1 MTTCLFL
8 LILRSERVCVI
19 FDFRP
24 DLQLQKEKQIIHA
37 KGNKTRPKSALVLG
51 GGGFIGNHM
60 VSRLKKEGYFVRAVD
75 LKYPEFAIKQ
85 ADEFVLADL
94 REPEAV
100 KKLVRF
106 GNQSFD
112 EVYQFAADMG
122 GAGYVFSGSNDSEIM
137 HNSAT
142 INLNLMKMQSE
153 LNDILRTNKT
163 RIFYSSS
170 ACVYPTY
177 KNLDPKSPDCNEES
191 AYPAM
196 PDSEYGWE
204 KIFSERA
211 FLAFS
216 RNRSLQV
223 RIARFHN
230 IFGPFGVW
238 QGGKEKAPAAIC
250 RKVALAQD
258 GDSIEVWGD
267 GNQTRSF
274 LYIDECIEATRRFMN
289 TENFSGPINIGSEYM
304 VSINQLV
311 EKVSQIAK
319 KEIVIRHIE
328 GPEGVRGRNSSNDLL
343 RKHLNWDFSLSL
355 EQGLEKT
362 YSWIFSQLNDQ
373 PT

>member
-1 MTTCLFL
+1 
-8 LILRSERVCVI
+8 
-19 FDFRP
+19 
-24 DLQLQKEKQIIHA
+24 
-37 KGNKTRPKSALVLG
+37 
-51 GGGFIGNHM
+51 M

-373 PT
+373 PA